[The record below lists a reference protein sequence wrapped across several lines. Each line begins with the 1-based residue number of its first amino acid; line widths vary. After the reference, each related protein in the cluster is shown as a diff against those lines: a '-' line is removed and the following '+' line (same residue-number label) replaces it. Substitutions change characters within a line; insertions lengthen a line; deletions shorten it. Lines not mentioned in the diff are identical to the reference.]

1 MSLSDVLRK
10 DDLEK
15 LISSNRDQSV
25 TVTTFALLL
34 LERKDQYDS
43 GVAPHK
49 PESY

>member
-1 MSLSDVLRK
+1 LSLSDVLRK

-15 LISSNRDQSV
+15 VISTNRDESV

-34 LERKDQYDS
+34 LERKHRYDS
-43 GVAPHK
+43 GVEMHK